1 MFYTLYNCHHFTR
14 FEFWGSVNFI
24 FLTQKHKFIL
34 KYSID
39 VTILDMILKF
49 KPYLDAILKTF
60 NKYFPY
66 FLDSIIS
73 FFIWI
78 YRVISSSSSYITS
91 FLRILIHRKIIIIL
105 YTFMYTILSS
115 ILSPKTYK
123 IKP

>member
-14 FEFWGSVNFI
+14 SEFWGSVNFI

-73 FFIWI
+73 FCKDI
-78 YRVISSSSSYITS
+78 
-91 FLRILIHRKIIIIL
+91 
-105 YTFMYTILSS
+105 
-115 ILSPKTYK
+115 
-123 IKP
+123 